1 MKGTG
6 EVLEEVVSRDT
17 HNAINKVGHKSKLSQ
32 SIKGLWHRFQSKL
45 ARCFQFETLKVGTIF
60 SRVGVWSYRLPGRVI
75 NCNCRGYKRS
85 WEIYHY
91 TEVLEI
97 RQCWIQTAKLFLS
110 LVIGLGR
117 NTATRAC
124 VILRCLRWQSYRD
137 GCTCCS

>member
-60 SRVGVWSYRLPGRVI
+60 YFR
-75 NCNCRGYKRS
+75 
-85 WEIYHY
+85 
-91 TEVLEI
+91 
-97 RQCWIQTAKLFLS
+97 
-110 LVIGLGR
+110 GLGYGVIDYPGGSLIVIVVD
-117 NTATRAC
+117 TREAGRFT
-124 VILRCLRWQSYRD
+124 ITLKS
-137 GCTCCS
+137 